1 MGVATV
7 SEEQD
12 NGEKGEDWFTNVL
25 QLHGNKK
32 CCGTSAQDG
41 NYR

>member
-7 SEEQD
+7 SEEQG
-12 NGEKGEDWFTNVL
+12 NGEKGEDWFTHAL
-25 QLHGNKK
+25 QLHESKK